1 MIELNTTAARINKDG
16 DPEKA
21 LLKDAVATLRQLI
34 TDQGRHSLHLK
45 SPNLANDPSL
55 GTLLDK
61 LDADLALIRKAFNQ
75 RILYF
80 RQLQEI
86 SDSVTEITWETTL
99 EDALTDSTTE
109 RKELEAKINTTRARQ
124 RYLEHLAKNKD
135 DGIVDEDEESCILCR
150 CDFTRGFIT
159 QW

>member
-1 MIELNTTAARINKDG
+1 M
-16 DPEKA
+16 P
-21 LLKDAVATLRQLI
+21 
-34 TDQGRHSLHLK
+34 
-45 SPNLANDPSL
+45 L

-61 LDADLALIRKAFNQ
+61 LDADLTLIRKAFNQ

-99 EDALTDSTTE
+99 ADALTDSTTE

-135 DGIVDEDEESCILCR
+135 DGVVDEDEDCCILCR

-159 QW
+159 QWWEGSLFS